1 MEKVESGIKVIE
13 VEGNDECVEI
23 TLPYTSNMTIYGN
36 NDIIFNSTHLGDITK
51 NKYLT
56 DDRRKEWEDS
66 DQSMRCK
73 KSPFGESR
81 LYVNQLLDFNVPYVI
96 VKEGNL
102 RQLTAIKVDNKNY
115 VIDEKPKLEN
125 FGSTI
130 HRLNEVWQVVAA
142 NSRRFK
148 NSITI
153 SGDGRI
159 LNLDV
164 TREQADKNLSYYLN
178 SLMLFGGSYHLDPD
192 IGIIVSDNDVSSP
205 RIPDTI
211 FELTKP
217 VIIFYPE
224 TNPLDLKRI
233 SFEKIETYDNFI
245 MMKHEFFKLKEYTQ
259 GQAENLL
266 SRVDIDIK
274 KNKKVPVLT
283 KKGIKRP
290 FQKIEGNQK
299 NI

>member
-1 MEKVESGIKVIE
+1 MEKVESGLKVIE
-13 VEGNDECVEI
+13 VEGNDECVEV

-36 NDIIFNSTHLGDITK
+36 NDIIFNSPHLGDITK

-56 DDRRKEWEDS
+56 DGRRKEWEDS
-66 DQSMRCK
+66 DQSMRRK
-73 KSPFGESR
+73 KLPFGESR

-125 FGSTI
+125 VGSTI
-130 HRLNEVWQVVAA
+130 HRLNEVWSEVAA
-142 NSRRFK
+142 ASRRFK

-164 TREQADKNLSYYLN
+164 TREQADQNLSYYLN
-178 SLMLFGGSYHLDPD
+178 SLVFRGNHHFDPD
-192 IGIIVSDNDVSSP
+192 IGIIVPDNDVSSTC
-205 RIPDTI
+205 IPDTI
-211 FELTKP
+211 FGLTKP
-217 VIIFYPE
+217 VITFYPE
-224 TNPLDLKRI
+224 TNPPELKRT
-233 SFEKIETYDNFI
+233 SFEKIEIYDNFI

-290 FQKIEGNQK
+290 L
-299 NI
+299 